1 LALPIPIAARIYASV
16 TVVVVV
22 ITVPVMVIAVVG
34 VMFAIPA
41 AVLVPVSIPMVIVL
55 KTAVIPIPV
64 PYKVLSAV
72 MMRRNPTGA
81 HVRRLCPITIVPF
94 IVPSHRIPIALDP
107 NEIRAR
113 CWRKNANHARSRR
126 RSDIDPN

>member
-1 LALPIPIAARIYASV
+1 MWNDSRLSIYALV

-22 ITVPVMVIAVVG
+22 ITVPVMVIAVMD
-34 VMFAIPA
+34 VMFAIPV
-41 AVLVPVSIPMVIVL
+41 AVLVPVSIPMVIML
-55 KTAVIPIPV
+55 ETATIPIPI

-81 HVRRLCPITIVPF
+81 HVRRLCPVTLVPF
-94 IVPSHRIPIALDP
+94 VVPSSGIPIALDP
-107 NEIRAR
+107 NEFRAR
-113 CWRKNANHARSRR
+113 CRRENVNHARSRR

>member
-1 LALPIPIAARIYASV
+1 LAPPIPIAARIYASV
-16 TVVVVV
+16 AVV
-22 ITVPVMVIAVVG
+22 IIVIAVVG
-34 VMFAIPA
+34 VMFAIPV

-55 KTAVIPIPV
+55 KTAAIPIPK

-81 HVRRLCPITIVPF
+81 HVRRLCPVTIVPF
-94 IVPSHRIPIALDP
+94 IVPSDRIPIALDP
-107 NEIRAR
+107 NEFRAR
-113 CWRKNANHARSRR
+113 CRRKNVNHARSRR

>member
-1 LALPIPIAARIYASV
+1 V

-22 ITVPVMVIAVVG
+22 IPVMVIAVVG
-34 VMFAIPA
+34 VMFAIPV

-55 KTAVIPIPV
+55 KTAAIPIPK

-81 HVRRLCPITIVPF
+81 HIRWLCPVTLVPF
-94 IVPSHRIPIALDP
+94 VVPSYRIPIALDP
-107 NEIRAR
+107 NEFRTR
-113 CWRKNANHARSRR
+113 CRRKNANCARSRR